1 MNSLDTS
8 MTATPINTIAVDN
21 IERIEVLPG
30 GGSVLYGSGTSG
42 GVVNIIT
49 KRNWKNSNSWT

>member
-30 GGSVLYGSGTSG
+30 GEVFFMEVELL
-42 GVVNIIT
+42 VE
-49 KRNWKNSNSWT
+49 